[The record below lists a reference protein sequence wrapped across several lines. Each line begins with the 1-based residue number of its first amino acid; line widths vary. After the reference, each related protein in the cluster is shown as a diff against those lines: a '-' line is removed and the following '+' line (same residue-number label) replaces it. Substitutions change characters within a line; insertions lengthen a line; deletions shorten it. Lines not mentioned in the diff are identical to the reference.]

1 MRSYLIAGELDNAFT
16 VCNLLIEEF
25 ISNKINDSPADEL
38 LSDNVLTLISDIVN
52 TILVFCCKQMKLQEL
67 TTLPPTHNA
76 IKDTRQDVVNLHLTF
91 LFSILEV
98 R

>member
-1 MRSYLIAGELDNAFT
+1 MLARLENAFT
-16 VCNLLIEEF
+16 VCNLLIGEF
-25 ISNKINDSPADEL
+25 ISNKINDSPAAEL
-38 LSDNVLTLISDIVN
+38 LSDHFPTLILDIVN

-67 TTLPPTHNA
+67 TMLPPMCNA
-76 IKDTRQDVVNLHLTF
+76 IQDMQQDVVNLCLTF